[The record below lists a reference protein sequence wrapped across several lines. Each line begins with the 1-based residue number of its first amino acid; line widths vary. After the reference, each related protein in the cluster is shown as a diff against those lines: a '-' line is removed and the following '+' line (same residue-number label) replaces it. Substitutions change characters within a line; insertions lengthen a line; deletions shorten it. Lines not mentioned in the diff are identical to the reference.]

1 MKDIHQWEEPDW
13 DLPEPVEFG
22 CFSLRAD
29 SAFTAILL
37 AGVVVALTAALW
49 FLAGGS

>member
-13 DLPEPVEFG
+13 NLPEPVEFG
-22 CFSLRAD
+22 CFSFGAG

-37 AGVVVALTAALW
+37 GGVVVALTAALW
-49 FLAGGS
+49 FLSGGS